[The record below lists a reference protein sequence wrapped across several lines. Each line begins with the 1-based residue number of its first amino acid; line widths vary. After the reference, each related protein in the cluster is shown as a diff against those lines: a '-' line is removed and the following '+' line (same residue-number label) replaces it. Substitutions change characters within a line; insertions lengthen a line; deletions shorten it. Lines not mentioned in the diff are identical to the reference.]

1 MLFSSLHLC
10 LVDKSVVILEDIAI
24 SEEMYHGK
32 KRVTQKHHDNDDYN
46 LLASATPAHSHGT
59 FVAMTH

>member
-32 KRVTQKHHDNDDYN
+32 KVVTQKRHDNDDYN
-46 LLASATPAHSHGT
+46 LLAC
-59 FVAMTH
+59 